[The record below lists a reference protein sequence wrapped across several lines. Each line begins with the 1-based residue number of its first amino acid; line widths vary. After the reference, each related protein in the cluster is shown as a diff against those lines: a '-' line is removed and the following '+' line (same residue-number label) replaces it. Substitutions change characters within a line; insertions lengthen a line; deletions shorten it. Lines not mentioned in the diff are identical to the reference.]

1 MVDTL
6 WTKVFIENEKVYY
19 LSTTLLVYFTSL
31 FSIQKPQIE

>member
-6 WTKVFIENEKVYY
+6 WTKVFIANKKVYY
-19 LSTTLLVYFTSL
+19 LSAILLVYFTSS